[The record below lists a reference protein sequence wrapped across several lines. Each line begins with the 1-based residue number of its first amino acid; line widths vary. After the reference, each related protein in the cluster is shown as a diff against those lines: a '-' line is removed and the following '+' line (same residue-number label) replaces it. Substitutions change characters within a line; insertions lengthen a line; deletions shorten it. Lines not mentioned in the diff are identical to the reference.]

1 MGKLATGF
9 QGESFQATFLEM
21 LISLSFLFSSFIG
34 VHYGTS
40 ILLQASRLNGKHER
54 NLTDESDQDYSS
66 RQPGRLYGGLSERLR
81 KRKIMPTPSHQ

>member
-54 NLTDESDQDYSS
+54 NLTLMNL
-66 RQPGRLYGGLSERLR
+66 PRLQLQAAQETVWGIE
-81 KRKIMPTPSHQ
+81 